1 MTMIQEDEN
10 DHHVCVGKTRPLK
23 FNALLIKDKYDFKK
37 IIHDMICICDFK
49 LLIKIIHMHMHIMFI
64 VLTYDK

>member
-10 DHHVCVGKTRPLK
+10 DQHVCVGKTRPLK

-37 IIHDMICICDFK
+37 IIHDMILC
-49 LLIKIIHMHMHIMFI
+49 LS
-64 VLTYDK
+64 Y